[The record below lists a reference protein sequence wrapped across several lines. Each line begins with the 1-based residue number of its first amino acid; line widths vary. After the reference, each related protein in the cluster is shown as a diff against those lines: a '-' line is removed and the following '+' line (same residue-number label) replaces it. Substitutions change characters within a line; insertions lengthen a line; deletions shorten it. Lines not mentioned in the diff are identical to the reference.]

1 MNQNEYQTKPKSPFG
16 SIKTHEPTQPIVAT
30 QPDIAPSPFS
40 RNVAVVDAG
49 SKLGE
54 VKSLIRDEDVSALG
68 ANLSRKVG
76 ATTEKII
83 QKIGVSNFG
92 ELGAMLVAVQ
102 SEADKLSPDSL
113 KKKGIIGWFQ
123 SRYGNIKNELTVR
136 LKNADAVFDNLSQK
150 IAEHI
155 TRQEEWVRDIDLLYK
170 ENYDRY
176 NDIIAVMAQADAYKK
191 SIQTQLDNWET
202 IDANDPNAMMKAHQR
217 REVESRLNRIKIKYD
232 SFMRL
237 KVVTENNAP
246 KLQQQQDTSRTTIM
260 ALKDVIEQ
268 TIPLIKMEFTMY
280 IQSLDAQKSIQI
292 VNNANG
298 LANKTMKTSAD
309 TAKQSALDATEALN
323 KPIIETE
330 TLDHIRN
337 RMLETL
343 SGVREIQDRCDS
355 QRVIDEAII
364 RKSQEEYLNVLQ
376 ETKTLN

>member
-1 MNQNEYQTKPKSPFG
+1 MTQIKNTISPFG
-16 SIKTHEPTQPIVAT
+16 GIKSTTKQKPEINNVV
-30 QPDIAPSPFS
+30 ISPFS
-40 RNVAVVDAG
+40 REIATTNKDT
-49 SKLGE
+49 KLLG
-54 VKSLIRDEDVSALG
+54 VKSLISDEDVTTLG

-76 ATTEKII
+76 ETTEKII

-92 ELGAMLVAVQ
+92 ELGSMLVAVQ
-102 SEADKLSPDSL
+102 SEADKLTPDSL
-113 KKKGIIGWFQ
+113 KKKGIVGWFQ
-123 SRYGNIKNELTVR
+123 SRYGDIKNELTLR
-136 LKNADAVFDNLSQK
+136 LKNADAVFDNLSVK

-155 TRQEEWVRDIDLLYK
+155 TRQEEWVKDIDLLYK

-191 SIQTQLDNWET
+191 AIQSQLDNWEK
-202 IDANDPNAMMKAHQR
+202 IDANDPNAMMKAHQM

-343 SGVREIQDRCDS
+343 SGVREIQDRCDV
-355 QRVIDEAII
+355 QRIADEATI
-364 RKSQEEYLNVLQ
+364 RKSQEDYLDVLQ
-376 ETKTLN
+376 QTKLTN